1 MIRQA
6 FGVIVL
12 LITNTAS
19 SQQTVPEAGMP
30 LDIVSAAPVRW
41 NYLDIMGSFQD
52 RLKSEIETRNKNY
65 LEESRKEFENYLNL
79 EMI

>member
-1 MIRQA
+1 MIKQA

-12 LITNTAS
+12 LLTNTAS
-19 SQQTVPEAGMP
+19 SQQTVPQAGVP
-30 LDIVSAAPVRW
+30 IGISAAPVRSDK
-41 NYLDIMGSFQD
+41 LDIMGSFKD
-52 RLKSEIETRNKNY
+52 RLQSEIETRNKNY